1 MARVSSLHVH
11 GCKSQSMERAW
22 WLEQCRRH
30 SGQGLKMASPPTLG
44 TPLRTRSV
52 PLSPAGSIRVRIT
65 HLSPSLGGSP
75 SPPKG
80 STQPTLLQAEGGAD
94 LGARADQASSH
105 VALWTWASL
114 RGKAFQLTFSKS
126 SFRQISRCNFSCK
139 FLFSTFKRSISSLS
153 STGRSIS

>member
-1 MARVSSLHVH
+1 M
-11 GCKSQSMERAW
+11 
-22 WLEQCRRH
+22 
-30 SGQGLKMASPPTLG
+30 GQGLITACPRLQVSVNGKSLVTGTVQKTQWTRPEGGLATHPG

-65 HLSPSLGGSP
+65 HLGPSLGGSP

-80 STQPTLLQAEGGAD
+80 STQPTLLQAEGGVD

-105 VALWTWASL
+105 VALWTRASL
-114 RGKAFQLTFSKS
+114 RGKAFQLTFSKP